1 MLRINNCGITG
12 DLTISIQTSRNNE
25 RTKRLKFVRPS
36 AILQATQL
44 PKNAGIWFIQF
55 SEEVWVQV
63 DKQDGGEDGGEDG
76 GNECSVCPKI
86 TVVFY

>member
-36 AILQATQL
+36 AIFQATQL
-44 PKNAGIWFIQF
+44 PLRMPVYGLFSFPKKSGYKLTSKMAEKMAGTNAAFAL
-55 SEEVWVQV
+55 
-63 DKQDGGEDGGEDG
+63 K
-76 GNECSVCPKI
+76 
-86 TVVFY
+86 